1 MVNFPAIAL
10 LGATLVLAAPRGWDD
25 WSDKGE
31 TTSTVV
37 SVPPTTTR
45 AVFTTTSDPLPWSDW
60 GDDETTAASSR
71 STKLTTTSKTS
82 SKTSSKTTST
92 SKQSTTSSAVSNGG
106 WSDWSGNRPQRPG
119 PGGNN
124 GNNNGSP
131 ASIVGDVPYVKPTTV
146 QGNGANQ
153 GWAASSATQTLSAPW
168 AKQSAMFV
176 QEAPTATLKP
186 TLHWDHRPRDLN
198 HIVPGDNQ
206 KIYFAGGQISEFQ

>member
-1 MVNFPAIAL
+1 MVNFLAIAL
-10 LGATLVLAAPRGWDD
+10 LGATLALAAPRGWED

-37 SVPPTTTR
+37 SVPPTTTPI
-45 AVFTTTSDPLPWSDW
+45 VFKTTTSDPLHWSDW
-60 GDDETTAASSR
+60 SDDETTSVSSR

-82 SKTSSKTTST
+82 SKTSST
-92 SKQSTTSSAVSNGG
+92 SKQSTTTNTVSNGG
-106 WSDWSGNRPQRPG
+106 WSDWSGNRPHRPG
-119 PGGNN
+119 QGGNN

-146 QGNGANQ
+146 QGNGANHI
-153 GWAASSATQTLSAPW
+153 WAASSATQTLSAPW